1 MLRPRFSA
9 GRGVFAG
16 NLAPA
21 GTTREETL
29 ATGRARWHRIA
40 RSTAAGVAVILLV
53 AAAALLFVQQRYD
66 NKVYPAITAG
76 DISLG
81 GQSVD
86 DARATLS
93 GVAAQDAAKTVT
105 LTYGDH
111 TWTPTFAQLGVS
123 INVDRTLDQA
133 FGIGRED
140 TA

>member
-1 MLRPRFSA
+1 MLHPRFSA
-9 GRGVFAG
+9 GRGEIAG
-16 NLAPA
+16 GYAPSGMA
-21 GTTREETL
+21 LDSASTRSR
-29 ATGRARWHRIA
+29 GRWQRIA
-40 RSTAAGVAVILLV
+40 RSVAAGAAVILLV

-105 LTYGDH
+105 LTYGD
-111 TWTPTFAQLGVS
+111 
-123 INVDRTLDQA
+123 
-133 FGIGRED
+133 
-140 TA
+140 